1 MRRLRLFLRRERGAS
16 AVMVGLLMIPIM
28 GFAAI
33 ALDVGALYWERAQ
46 LQHAADSAA
55 MAVATKCSVNRCPSD
70 YGLAG
75 GFANGNALDESVTI
89 ADQEI
94 DRGARTVRV
103 DVTTLNPDSTEVIR
117 HPFAAAAGIDV
128 DGTTVF
134 ATATAKWAA
143 GNATLPLALTT
154 CEFDITGAG
163 NGELRWVTYDTN
175 KECKGDPAE
184 PEVEGGFG
192 WLDLVYDGRD
202 PVGCIAEI
210 DAEGDA
216 GSRPGNSGLPNDRL
230 ESERV
235 CHGTFTESL
244 AGQEV
249 YVPLADSSNG
259 LSGNNAEWHIREYG
273 RFVLHAWNFSG
284 GTRTA
289 LPDMYMPDMHD
300 DAGIQCLRNC
310 NGVLVEFLGFAPLGS
325 VPGSDISTTIILVE

>member
-1 MRRLRLFLRRERGAS
+1 MRRLNRQLREERGAS
-16 AVMVGLLMIPIM
+16 AILVGLLIIPIM

-33 ALDVGALYWERAQ
+33 ALDVGALYFERAQ
-46 LQHAADSAA
+46 LQHAADAAA

-70 YGLAG
+70 FALAG
-75 GFANGNALDESVTI
+75 EFANGNARDGAVEI

-94 DRGARTVRV
+94 DRGARTVRI
-103 DVTTLNPDSTEVIR
+103 DVTTLNADSTQVIR

-128 DGTTVF
+128 DGTTVS

-154 CEFDITGAG
+154 CEFEITDAG
-163 NGELRWVTYDTN
+163 SGELRWVTYDTN

-184 PEVEGGFG
+184 PEVPGGFG
-192 WLDLVYDGRD
+192 WLDLLYDGRD

-210 DAEGDA
+210 DTDGAA

-230 ESERV
+230 EAERV
-235 CHGTFTESL
+235 CHGTFTEAL
-244 AGQEV
+244 AGQTV

-259 LSGNNAEWHIREYG
+259 LSGNNAKWHIREYG
-273 RFVLHAWNFSG
+273 RFVLRAWNFSG
-284 GTRTA
+284 GSSTA
-289 LPDMYMPDMHD
+289 LPDMYLPDTPD